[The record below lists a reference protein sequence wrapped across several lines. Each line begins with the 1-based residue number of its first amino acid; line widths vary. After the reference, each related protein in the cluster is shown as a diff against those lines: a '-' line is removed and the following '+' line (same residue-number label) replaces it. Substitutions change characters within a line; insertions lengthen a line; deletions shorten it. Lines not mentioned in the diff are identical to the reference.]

1 MCAVRNAIAPGENSR
16 YQVRAVTRAIDVL
29 IAFGSL
35 TAPVDLATL
44 ARHVGLHPTT
54 AFRYLESLKARGL
67 VRQREGGYELG
78 SPVFELA
85 STYLRGLSVWSFAQ
99 ELAERLATTANET
112 ASLGVLDDSQV
123 LYIAIAHGQRELGIQ
138 SSPGTR
144 HPAHCTALGKAMLS
158 ELVWPEVEAILAAHP
173 PVRLT
178 ARTIVE
184 PDTLGADL
192 ASIRRRG
199 YAVDD
204 EERTPGVICIGAPIR
219 DHSGGVVGAIS
230 ISGPAFRIHERGV
243 DEMAQLVI
251 GAAAEASERLGADRI
266 PRASPNAAIPS
277 IIPR

>member
-1 MCAVRNAIAPGENSR
+1 MCAVRNATAPDESIR
-16 YQVRAVTRAIDVL
+16 YQVRAVTRALDVL

-44 ARHVGLHPTT
+44 ARYVGLHPTT

-67 VRQREGGYELG
+67 VRHRKGGYELG

-85 STYLRGLSVWSFAQ
+85 STYLRGLSVWSSAQ

-112 ASLGVLDDSQV
+112 ASLGVLDNGQV

-144 HPAHCTALGKAMLS
+144 HPAYCTALGKAMLS
-158 ELVWPEVEAILAAHP
+158 ELAWPEVEAILAAHP

-178 ARTIVE
+178 ARTLVE

-192 ASIRRRG
+192 ASIRGRG
-199 YAVDD
+199 YALDD

-219 DHSGGVVGAIS
+219 DHSGGVVAAIS

-251 GAAAEASERLGADRI
+251 GAAAEASSRLGADRT
-266 PRASPNAAIPS
+266 PRASPNLAIPS
-277 IIPR
+277 IALR